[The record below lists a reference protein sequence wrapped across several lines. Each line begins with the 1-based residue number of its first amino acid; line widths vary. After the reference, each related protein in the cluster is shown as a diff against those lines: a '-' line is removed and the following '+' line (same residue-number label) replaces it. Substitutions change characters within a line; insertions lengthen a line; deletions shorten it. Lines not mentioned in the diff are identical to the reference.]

1 MLRELNKSFHP
12 IAKWLTVVL
21 AAATAGPLAA
31 PFAPASA
38 QEIKEGGALRAAL
51 TGEPDTL
58 DPATSSIYTGAQVYK
73 NIFSKLVDIDAS
85 GKFVPDLALSWTQ
98 VDPTTWKFN
107 LADNAAFHNGE
118 KFTSSDVKYT
128 FERILDPKTASAYAG
143 LYSQIASVDDTDPH
157 VAVFHL
163 KSPFG
168 PFLTNLATNGEIV
181 NRKAIEGGDPARKP
195 VGTGPFSFVE
205 WVQGDHITLKK
216 NPSYFKAGLPHL
228 DSIAFRFMPVD

>member
-1 MLRELNKSFHP
+1 MQRLRASFR
-12 IAKWLTVVL
+12 
-21 AAATAGPLAA
+21 AG
-31 PFAPASA
+31 S
-38 QEIKEGGALRAAL
+38 ETRRRAAL

-58 DPATSSIYTGAQVYK
+58 DPATSSIYTGAQVYE
-73 NIFSKLVDIDAS
+73 NIFSKLVDIDSS
-85 GKFVPDLALSWTQ
+85 GKFVPDLATSWTQ

-118 KFTSSDVKYT
+118 KFASSDVKYT

-143 LYSQIASVDDTDPH
+143 LYSQIASVDDSDPH

-181 NRKAIEGGDPARKP
+181 NRRRSKAATRSEP
-195 VGTGPFSFVE
+195 VLSPSSNGCRGTTS
-205 WVQGDHITLKK
+205 H
-216 NPSYFKAGLPHL
+216 
-228 DSIAFRFMPVD
+228 